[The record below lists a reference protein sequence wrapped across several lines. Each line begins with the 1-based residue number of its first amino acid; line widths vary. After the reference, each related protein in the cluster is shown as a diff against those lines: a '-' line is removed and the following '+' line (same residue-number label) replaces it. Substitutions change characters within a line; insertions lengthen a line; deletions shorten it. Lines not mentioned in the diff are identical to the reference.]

1 MQSALNQF
9 EAAMGHVRNLLDLYH
24 GLETQSS
31 LKYNTS
37 DLLRSALV
45 ASVSALDYYIHEV
58 VILGVLAIY
67 RGERAE
73 PDVQRNATQSA
84 FAKVQVSLGG
94 PWNDRQEILNIA
106 AWLGEEIQRQRSLEF
121 TEQPHT
127 LAELSPLIT
136 AAIRERLTQSTW
148 LETEL
153 RERLSYQ
160 SFQQPDKI
168 ADALRSI
175 CDRPLWDTV
184 AADLDRSSQ
193 SIKQQLREIVD
204 RRNKIAH
211 EADVDPSYG
220 IGNRWPI
227 DADMVSQTVDFVEQV
242 VQSIHRILTEV

>member
-1 MQSALNQF
+1 MQSASDQF
-9 EAAMGHVRNLLDLYH
+9 RIALKRVRDLIALHRDLQGRQALD
-24 GLETQSS
+24 
-31 LKYNTS
+31 TS

-45 ASVSALDYYIHEV
+45 LAVSALDYYIHEV
-58 VILGVLAIY
+58 IVLRTLEIY
-67 RGERAE
+67 RGEYPA
-73 PDVQRNATQSA
+73 PSVQLNATQSA

-211 EADVDPSYG
+211 EADVNPSYG